1 MSALV
6 VGIIGALGG
15 GLISM
20 FTSLLT
26 LRSSHRAERARWVD
40 DRGWEHLSG
49 LSNARRDAYAR
60 FLTQQN
66 AIIMAVGSTIHDVQQ
81 DHDVFHQMPPSQTAA
96 YRSLQDAYAQVL
108 LLAGSTVQNLLIE
121 YQNYLDQLVRA
132 SWQGDFLKARD
143 GLYEDLLTA
152 MQKEAVESPRLS
164 AAVQER

>member
-1 MSALV
+1 MPALV

-20 FTSLLT
+20 LTSLLT
-26 LRSSHRAERARWVD
+26 LRSSHRAERTRWVD

-60 FLTQQN
+60 FLCQQN
-66 AIIMAVGSTIHDVQQ
+66 AMIMVVGSTIDNVQQ
-81 DHDVFHQMPPSQTAA
+81 NHNAFHQMPPDQTAA
-96 YRSLQDAYAQVL
+96 YQSLQDAYAQSL

-132 SWQGDFLKARD
+132 SWQGDFLQARD
-143 GLYEDLLTA
+143 GLYTDLLTA
-152 MQKEAVESPRLS
+152 MQKEAVESPQLS
-164 AAVQER
+164 AVVQE